1 MEKIMES
8 NSYLQSLRVLP
19 SKSCQNQMDF
29 LRFRNLE
36 VWHLW
41 PLQDPRLPGVWPL
54 PLPSWEQ
61 PLQQVI
67 VIFFEVEWIFFCIML
82 FRRLFNNYLDKMRG
96 SKSICFCPRSGYKS
110 CPRNRRGE
118 GGKKWQYSVHDP
130 RSCWMT
136 PRVEVTKQ
144 MCFVMGKQGHNSY

>member
-1 MEKIMES
+1 MES

-41 PLQDPRLPGVWPL
+41 PLQDPRLQGVWPL

-67 VIFFEVEWIFFCIML
+67 VIFFEVE
-82 FRRLFNNYLDKMRG
+82 
-96 SKSICFCPRSGYKS
+96 
-110 CPRNRRGE
+110 
-118 GGKKWQYSVHDP
+118 
-130 RSCWMT
+130 
-136 PRVEVTKQ
+136 
-144 MCFVMGKQGHNSY
+144 